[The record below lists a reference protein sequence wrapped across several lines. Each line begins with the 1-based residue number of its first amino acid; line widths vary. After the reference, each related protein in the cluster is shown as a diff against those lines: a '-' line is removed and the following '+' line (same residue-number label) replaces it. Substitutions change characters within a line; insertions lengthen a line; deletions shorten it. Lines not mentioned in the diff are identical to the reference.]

1 VVEPF
6 PPHWGL
12 SPFTPI
18 SSPAP
23 DAKIVEARAVLLG
36 DRIDT
41 RGFEPGE
48 IISQNPLAF
57 LAPSGGLVV
66 VYRFGALVFFGV
78 DEAGQDLTINLLR
91 TRLIDPAQS
100 TESEIAT
107 LVAGGGPED
116 TVVGSGKLALV
127 DLSEGRLLVVAD
139 ALAKSVA
146 LADDERYMSKV
157 FEQIEPFA
165 QNLAA
170 TGGTALTSK
179 ALLKLLGDALVA
191 QARMVG
197 RVEVQEKPDLLW
209 DRPDLQRLYAR
220 LEDEYELD
228 DRARALS
235 RKLKVIEESAATL
248 AEVTNAR
255 RTLRLEVAVV
265 ALIAIEI
272 ALSLFE
278 MARSFH

>member
-1 VVEPF
+1 MPTARAS
-6 PPHWGL
+6 L
-12 SPFTPI
+12 
-18 SSPAP
+18 
-23 DAKIVEARAVLLG
+23 EARAVLLG
-36 DRIDT
+36 ERIET

-48 IISQNPLAF
+48 LVSQNPLAF
-57 LAPSGGLVV
+57 RAPKGGLVV
-66 VYRFGALVFFGV
+66 VYRFGALVFLGV
-78 DEAGQDLTINLLR
+78 DPAGQDQTVELLR
-91 TRLIDPAQS
+91 SRLVDPAQP
-100 TESEIAT
+100 TETEVAM
-107 LVAGGGPED
+107 LVAVDGTED
-116 TVVGSGKLALV
+116 NVVGSGRLALV
-127 DLSEGRLLVVAD
+127 DLSENRLLIVAD

-146 LADDERYMSKV
+146 LADDERYLSKV
-157 FEQIEPFA
+157 LEQIEPFA
-165 QNLAA
+165 QNLAT

-220 LEDEYELD
+220 LADEYELD

-235 RKLKVIEESAATL
+235 RKLKVIEESASTL

-265 ALIAIEI
+265 ALIAVEI

-278 MARSFH
+278 IARSFH